1 MTKLASFPG
10 LPTVQFSI
18 TLQTASNQI
27 LDGVNTMTKPQ
38 QAKRLAVTMKT
49 VTHQATVVCSVHLL
63 ELFNGGSDGGCEE
76 ETSLGDVTEMAV
88 LQEGSVPER
97 DGKEGEREGG
107 GVRGREREGELVK
120 TLAQKSGLEVQRY

>member
-1 MTKLASFPG
+1 
-10 LPTVQFSI
+10 
-18 TLQTASNQI
+18 
-27 LDGVNTMTKPQ
+27 
-38 QAKRLAVTMKT
+38 MKT

-97 DGKEGEREGG
+97 DGKEGEREGE
-107 GVRGREREGELVK
+107 RGREREGE
-120 TLAQKSGLEVQRY
+120 